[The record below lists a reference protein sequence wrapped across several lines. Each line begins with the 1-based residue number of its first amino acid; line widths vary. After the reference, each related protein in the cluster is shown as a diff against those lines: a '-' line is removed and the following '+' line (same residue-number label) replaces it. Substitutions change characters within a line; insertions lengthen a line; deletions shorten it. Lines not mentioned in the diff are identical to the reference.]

1 MRRAK
6 TIVATNSDDA
16 AQNRSLVARS
26 FPDPGTSLR
35 GSRRKK
41 NSVLVPDTTPTEP
54 SNMEPFSSIHPTL
67 SPLLGSTGI
76 SMVESKSSQEQS
88 SVIHGRVLLF
98 NLSLEVSLLL

>member
-6 TIVATNSDDA
+6 TTVATNSDDA

-26 FPDPGTSLR
+26 FPDPLRENPGGTSLR

-76 SMVESKSSQEQS
+76 SMVESKSYQE
-88 SVIHGRVLLF
+88 HR
-98 NLSLEVSLLL
+98 